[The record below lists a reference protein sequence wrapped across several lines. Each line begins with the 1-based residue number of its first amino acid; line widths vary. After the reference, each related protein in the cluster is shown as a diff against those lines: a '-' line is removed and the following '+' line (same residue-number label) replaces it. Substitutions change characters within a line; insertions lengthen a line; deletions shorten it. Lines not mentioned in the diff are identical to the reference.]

1 MPVGVE
7 LRTTIGFCTA
17 NVNKDVF
24 GRVHR
29 LVLKSVANEMND
41 PMFVHVVLLLKL
53 TSVVDR

>member
-1 MPVGVE
+1 VGVE

-29 LVLKSVANEMND
+29 LVVKSVANEMND